1 MVKSEKR
8 VVLITG
14 ASSGIGLALTQ
25 VFAENGFS
33 VMMSARN
40 HQNLELAAE
49 PFRKV
54 GHSVAT
60 FVADVSMEDNVK
72 QLIEATV
79 KQFGKINVLICNA
92 GITMRGLVKESEINI
107 IRNVININFWGAV
120 YATKYALPY
129 IEKEKGSIIAMS
141 SVAGYVGLPTRSG
154 YSASKFAMEGFFESL
169 RIEYLK
175 KDLHVLIARPGFT
188 KTAIRDRM
196 LDAKGVEQGKSH
208 KEEHGSL
215 NATDVAQKVYQSYL
229 KKKPYLMMGS
239 EAWLSFYLKKWF
251 PRLTDKIIYRFI
263 SKEENSGLE

>member
-1 MVKSEKR
+1 MINSGKR

-40 HQNLELAAE
+40 IQTLEAAAA
-49 PFRKV
+49 PLQRV
-54 GHSVAT
+54 GHSIAT
-60 FVADVSMEDNVK
+60 FVADVSVEENVK
-72 QLIEATV
+72 QLIEATIA
-79 KQFGKINVLICNA
+79 QFGKINVLICNA
-92 GITMRGLVKESEINI
+92 GITMRGLIKDSEIKI
-107 IRNVININFWGAV
+107 IQNVVNINFWGSV
-120 YATKYALPY
+120 FATKYALPY
-129 IEKEKGSIIAMS
+129 LEKEQGSIIAMS

-196 LDAKGVEQGKSH
+196 LDAKGNEQGKSH
-208 KEEHGSL
+208 KEEKGSL
-215 NATDVAQKVYQSYL
+215 DAHEVALKIYHSYI
-229 KKKPYLMMGS
+229 KKKPYLMMGF
-239 EAWLSFYLKKWF
+239 EAWISYYFKKWF
-251 PRLTDKIIYRFI
+251 PRLTDRIIYQFI
-263 SKEENSGLE
+263 SKEANSGL